1 MLARSLRAGFTLLEM
16 MVVIVIIGILS
27 TYLVVNAPEW
37 FDRARMTASEK
48 NMGRLHVFLLD
59 WQSNKNGN
67 MPSDTGQRF
76 FIRPWK
82 DGLVEKTKQQANA
95 FFSPAHTFEACLA
108 DQELDPD
115 SISITDYLSD
125 WDSIGPGY
133 TSYAG
138 FDSGG
143 DRDLRRRLSDFPGST
158 AIISDAEMWH
168 RAGVIYMT
176 GDGAVHRMLRTDIED
191 ESGIDLNEKGVYFKV
206 GAGCGVSVLETVS
219 ND

>member
-1 MLARSLRAGFTLLEM
+1 MIARTLRAGFTLLEM

-59 WQSNKNGN
+59 WSSNKNGN
-67 MPSDTGQRF
+67 LPADSGQRF

-82 DGLVEKTKQQANA
+82 DGLIEKTKQQANA

-108 DQELDPD
+108 DQGIEPD
-115 SISITDYLSD
+115 SISITDYLDD
-125 WDSIGPGY
+125 WDAIGQGY

-143 DRDLRRRLSDFPGST
+143 DRDLRRRLEKNPGST

-168 RAGVIYMT
+168 RAGIIYLT
-176 GDGAVHRMLRTDIED
+176 GDGAVHRLLRTEIE
-191 ESGIDLNEKGVYFKV
+191 EEAGIDFDDEQTDFRV
-206 GAGCGVSVLETVS
+206 GAGCGVAVLETVS